1 MKRRN
6 RIIIDTNPKYQSFN
20 FSGLIL
26 KFVSEETKRYLN
38 LGTMDEAGLSLKLST
53 VGKQMW
59 CIWLQETDASEYRQA
74 PQSHLS
80 IIEWLIKLSSCLTVL
95 RCSGNLF
102 SKCSRFP
109 YKKNTVNEWFTL
121 PVEDAELR
129 GQPVNM
135 INVDE
140 DGKKRKCYATQNG
153 VNKFPESLS
162 YDNYEVFFHGTSHKS
177 AQNIMSG
184 IDVNKGRQALDFSSK
199 DGFYLGDNF
208 EQALRWT
215 TSRKH
220 TPPAVLV
227 FRVKRNQLRGE
238 NNEKGL
244 DLRNDQ
250 EKWKEVVT
258 KFRSRDSDQIKEVRK
273 CLEKYEFIEGPM
285 ALSLHPKL
293 KPGSY
298 QLCVKKNNCAEL
310 FNQSIHS
317 VVFFER

>member
-1 MKRRN
+1 M
-6 RIIIDTNPKYQSFN
+6 
-20 FSGLIL
+20 
-26 KFVSEETKRYLN
+26 KFVSEETKLYLN
-38 LGTMDEAGLSLKLST
+38 LGKMDESGLSLKLST

-102 SKCSRFP
+102 SKCCRFP
-109 YKKNTVNEWFTL
+109 YQKNTVNEWFTL

-129 GQPVNM
+129 EQPVNM
-135 INVDE
+135 INVDK
-140 DGKKRKCYATQNG
+140 DGKERKCYATQNG
-153 VNKFPESLS
+153 VNDFLKSLS
-162 YDNYEVFFHGTSHKS
+162 NDNYEVFFHGTSHKS
-177 AQNIMSG
+177 AQNIIMSG
-184 IDVNKGRQALDFSSK
+184 IDVNKGRPALDFSSK

-215 TSRKH
+215 AKSTER

-227 FRVKRNQLRGE
+227 FRVKKYQLRGE

-244 DLRNDQ
+244 DLREDGK
-250 EKWKEVVT
+250 EFTEVVT
-258 KFRSRDSDQIKEVRK
+258 QFRSRDPHQIQEVRK
-273 CLEKYEFIEGPM
+273 RLEKYEFIDGPM
-285 ALSLHPKL
+285 ARYPF
-293 KPGSY
+293 PTMIQDSY
-298 QLCVKKNNCAEL
+298 QFCVKKYNCAKL